1 MEGVDPL
8 RMLTRQDGFFTRR
21 EADAAGYD
29 DRAVSAMVRA
39 KVWTRF
45 RRGYFAFTDE
55 WLALDDVGRHRV
67 RARAVLRSLGSVVT
81 LSHVS
86 AVIAHGIDVWDVPL
100 GRVHVTRLDGGAGRI
115 ERDLVHHEGR
125 CLDGDVTE
133 VDGQPVTTAVRSVLE
148 TGARITSEAALC
160 LFDSGLFRERFDHD
174 ELSRMHDRL
183 GDWAGMQHLH
193 IPVRM
198 ATGRS
203 QSVGESRGRWLFRQ
217 SHVPAPVLQYE
228 VYDGDRLVGTC
239 DWAWPDRRTLGEFDG
254 AIKYGRLLKPGQE
267 PGDVVFAEKRRED
280 ELREVSGCAMFRLI
294 WSDYDRPGLTIA
306 RVERLISRTG

>member
-1 MEGVDPL
+1 MDPL
-8 RMLTRQDGFFTRR
+8 RMLTGQAGFFTRR

-29 DRAVSAMVRA
+29 DRAVAAMVRA

-67 RARAVLRSLGSVVT
+67 RARAVLRSLGPVVA

-86 AVIAHGIDVWDVPL
+86 AVIEHGIDVWGVPL
-100 GRVHVTRLDGGAGRI
+100 GRVHVTRLDGGAGRN
-115 ERDLVHHEGR
+115 ERDLAHHEGR
-125 CLDGDVTE
+125 CLDGDLTV
-133 VDGQPVTTAVRSVLE
+133 VNGVPVTVAARSVLE
-148 TGARITSEAALC
+148 TGAKISSEAALC

-183 GDWAGMQHLH
+183 GNWSGMQHLH

-203 QSVGESRGRWLFRQ
+203 QSIGESRGRWLFRQ
-217 SHVPAPVLQYE
+217 SHVPAPVLQHE

-239 DWAWPDRRTLGEFDG
+239 DWAWPDRDTLGEFDG
-254 AIKYGRLLKPGQE
+254 WLKYGRLLTPGQS
-267 PGDVVFAEKRRED
+267 PGDVVFAEKQRED
-280 ELREVSGCAMFRLI
+280 ELREVSGSAMFRLV
-294 WSDYDRPGLTIA
+294 WSDYDRPALTVA
-306 RVERLISRTG
+306 RIERLLYRAG